1 MIMTEKCTT
10 GKTVNCRARTALADT
25 LFAGAARLS
34 ASIVFMTIAAILIS
48 LIIGAAPAFHK
59 FGFGFITSSDWNPVT
74 EDFGARSAIFGTLI
88 SSGLAMMLGL
98 PVSFGIAL
106 FITEIC
112 PQFLKR
118 PVKTAVE
125 LLAAIPSIIYGMW
138 GLFVFAPVF
147 GDNVQPW
154 LTEHTES
161 IPLIGPLFDG
171 PPMGIGMATAGII
184 LGIMIIPFITS
195 VMCEL
200 FEAVPQVL
208 KESAYGTGATTWE
221 VFRRIVLPYTK
232 VGIVGGVMLGLGRA
246 LGETM
251 AVTFVIGNADRICA
265 SLFMPGN
272 TISSSLANQFTEADS
287 PIYTSSLI
295 ALGLILFVITFTVLA
310 AAKLLLMRINR
321 NQGER

>member
-1 MIMTEKCTT
+1 MITRRT
-10 GKTVNCRARTALADT
+10 GIKEGVPRTHTALADV
-25 LFAGAARLS
+25 LFAGVARAS
-34 ASIVFMTIAAILIS
+34 AVTVFVVIAAILIS
-48 LIIGAAPAFHK
+48 LAIGAAPAFHK
-59 FGFGFITSSDWNPVT
+59 FGFKFVTGADWNPVT
-74 EDFGARSAIFGTLI
+74 GIFGARSAIYGTLI

-112 PQFLKR
+112 PEFLKR
-118 PVKTAVE
+118 IIKTAVE

-147 GDNVQPW
+147 GDYIQPW

-161 IPLIGPLFDG
+161 IPLLGPLFNG

-184 LGIMIIPFITS
+184 LGIMIIPFMTA

-200 FEAVPQVL
+200 FEAVPRVL

-221 VFRRIVLPYTK
+221 VFRRIVLPYTRA
-232 VGIVGGVMLGLGRA
+232 GIVGGIMLGLGRA

-287 PIYTSSLI
+287 SIYTSSLI

-310 AAKLLLMRINR
+310 AAKLLLMRLDR
-321 NQGER
+321 NAGSQS

>member
-1 MIMTEKCTT
+1 VARASAV
-10 GKTVNCRARTALADT
+10 TV
-25 LFAGAARLS
+25 F
-34 ASIVFMTIAAILIS
+34 VVIAAILIS
-48 LIIGAAPAFHK
+48 LAIGAAPAFHK
-59 FGFGFITSSDWNPVT
+59 FGFKFVTGADWNPVT
-74 EDFGARSAIFGTLI
+74 GIFGARSAIYGTLI

-112 PQFLKR
+112 PEFLKR
-118 PVKTAVE
+118 IIKTAVE

-147 GDNVQPW
+147 GDYIQPW

-161 IPLIGPLFDG
+161 IPLLGPLFNG

-184 LGIMIIPFITS
+184 LGIMIIPFMTA

-200 FEAVPQVL
+200 FEAVPRVL

-221 VFRRIVLPYTK
+221 VFRRIVLPYTRA
-232 VGIVGGVMLGLGRA
+232 GIVGGIMLGLGRA

-287 PIYTSSLI
+287 SIYTSSLI

-310 AAKLLLMRINR
+310 AAKLLLMRLDR
-321 NQGER
+321 NAGSQS